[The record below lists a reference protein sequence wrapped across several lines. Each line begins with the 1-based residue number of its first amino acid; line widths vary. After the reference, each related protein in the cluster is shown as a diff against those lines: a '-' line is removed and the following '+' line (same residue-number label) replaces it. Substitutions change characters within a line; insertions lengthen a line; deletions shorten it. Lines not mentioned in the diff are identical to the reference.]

1 MLGHRQLTIDD
12 YIGILR
18 RRFWLVVIPAVMC
31 GIAGYLISLKLPNR
45 YVSQT
50 VVLVEGQRVPD
61 TIVKPVLAGDVN
73 EHLASMKEQI
83 LSRTRLEPIL
93 EQFNLFNDQGLKL
106 EERIDELTKAIV
118 VDPVQP
124 MAQTR
129 ASSLPGFRISVTLD
143 DARVAQLVCSEIS
156 SMFTNE
162 DLHSQQEQ
170 AETTTAFLD
179 DQVAAAQQRMNL
191 MDAKLAAFKQ
201 HYVGML
207 PEYEQTN
214 LNLLTGLNTQLD
226 VVSQALDRE
235 QQNKTM
241 WESMLSQQIAD
252 WKSTLQVTQ
261 GGTIVNPVTIDD
273 QLKRKLDE
281 LAALESKYTDDY
293 PDVKNK
299 KAEIEQL
306 RRRIAAAETAKEAA
320 GQNNP
325 KPVVDVPP
333 PTNAI
338 EPPQVQQLRAQI
350 ATSKLTIQEKERQ
363 IQKLEAD
370 IRALQGRVQTTP
382 VVEQQYRELTRDFTT
397 AQADY
402 DNLLHRQSDARMS
415 RDLELRQQGE
425 RFRTLDPASLPDRPS
440 SPNRPLIAGAGFG
453 GGVALGLGLIMLL
466 EVRDKS
472 MRTESDIEMFLKL
485 PTLAL
490 VPSIDMDSTGSS
502 RLVFRSGKGNI
513 QALGA

>member
-12 YIGILR
+12 YFGILR
-18 RRFWLVVIPAVMC
+18 RRVWLVVIPAIIC

-61 TIVKPVLAGDVN
+61 SIVKPVLAGDVN

-93 EQFNLFNDQGLKL
+93 QQFNLFNNQGLHI

-143 DARVAQLVCSEIS
+143 DPRVAQLVCSEIS

-162 DLHSQQEQ
+162 NLHSQQEQ
-170 AETTTAFLD
+170 AETTTIFLD

-191 MDAKLAAFKQ
+191 MDAKLATFKQ

-207 PEYEQTN
+207 PEQEQTN

-226 VVSQALDRE
+226 VVAQALDRE

-241 WESMLSQQIAD
+241 WESMLSQQLAD
-252 WKSTLQVTQ
+252 WRASLQVTQ
-261 GGTIVNPVTIDD
+261 GGTVINPVTIDD
-273 QLKRKLDE
+273 QLKRKQDE
-281 LAALESKYTDDY
+281 LAALETKYTDDY
-293 PDVKNK
+293 PDVKTK
-299 KAEIEQL
+299 KAEIDQL
-306 RRRIAAAETAKEAA
+306 KRRIAAAESAMQSA
-320 GQNNP
+320 GVPNP
-325 KPVVDVPP
+325 KPTVEPAA
-333 PTNAI
+333 PTMSM
-338 EPPQVQQLRAQI
+338 EPAQVQALRAQI
-350 ATSKLTIQEKERQ
+350 GTAKLSIQEKEKQ
-363 IQKLEAD
+363 IQKLQAD
-370 IRALQGRVQTTP
+370 IHTLQSRVQTTP

-425 RFRTLDPASLPDRPS
+425 RFRTLDPASLPDRPA

-453 GGVALGLGLIMLL
+453 GGIALGIGLIMLL
-466 EVRDKS
+466 ELRDKS
-472 MRTESDIEMFLKL
+472 LRTESDIEMFLKL

-490 VPSIDMDSTGSS
+490 VPSIQMDASS
-502 RLVFRSGKGNI
+502 AGRLLFRAGKGNI
-513 QALGA
+513 QAEGA